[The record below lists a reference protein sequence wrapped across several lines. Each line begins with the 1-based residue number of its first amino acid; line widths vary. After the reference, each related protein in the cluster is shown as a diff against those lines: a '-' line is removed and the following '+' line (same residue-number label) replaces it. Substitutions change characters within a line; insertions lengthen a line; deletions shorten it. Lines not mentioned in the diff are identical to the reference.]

1 MLLVLVAI
9 IATNAALWIGFRQRT
24 MLKARRVDSY
34 ALSIEQ
40 HDGFHFVH
48 LKLET
53 SDGRLSTYELEPQY
67 GHVLSDELCVASAMA
82 IRDRNVSAT

>member
-1 MLLVLVAI
+1 LLVLVAI
-9 IATNAALWIGFRQRT
+9 GVVNALLWFAFRRR
-24 MLKARRVDSY
+24 MFASARRVDSY
-34 ALSIEQ
+34 ALSVEE

-53 SDGRLSTYELEPQY
+53 SDGLLSTFEFEPPY

-82 IRDRNVSAT
+82 IRDAHASAQ